1 MILAENDDK
10 EEESS
15 SSMNGENSDSES
27 DSDEEES
34 KYGKWSD
41 RGLMDKYGKITAI
54 GIEEEEDGFYIQRI
68 RARCLLSHLLLFPL
82 PGTAERRQA
91 GRSGDQLD
99 ISIATREPTRW
110 S

>member
-15 SSMNGENSDSES
+15 SEN
-27 DSDEEES
+27 
-34 KYGKWSD
+34 WSD

-54 GIEEEEDGFYIQRI
+54 GIEEEEYGRWIQRI
-68 RARCLLSHLLLFPL
+68 RARCLLPHLLLFPL

-91 GRSGDQLD
+91 GRSGEKLEG
-99 ISIATREPTRW
+99 SWTTR
-110 S
+110 

>member
-1 MILAENDDK
+1 MLIMTMIYLLQPGVILAENDDK

-15 SSMNGENSDSES
+15 SEN
-27 DSDEEES
+27 
-34 KYGKWSD
+34 WSD

-54 GIEEEEDGFYIQRI
+54 GIEEEKDGRCIQRI
-68 RARCLLSHLLLFPL
+68 RARCLLPHLLLFPL

-91 GRSGDQLD
+91 GRSGELLD
-99 ISIATREPTRW
+99 FSIPTREPTRW